1 MTKKIYIS
9 GPMRG
14 IEGRNGPAF
23 QAARIMLESVGFDPV
38 DPSLFAVTSSI
49 VTLDDEDWLQI
60 DRIILKKCD
69 AIFMLPG
76 WQESEGAS
84 LEWADAVKLGLP
96 IYGFDLDEE
105 G

>member
-1 MTKKIYIS
+1 MEKKKIYIS

-14 IEGRNGPAF
+14 IELLNGPAF
-23 QAARIMLESVGFDPV
+23 NAARVMLDALDFEPV
-38 DPSLFAVTSSI
+38 DPSLFALPTSAIS
-49 VTLDDEDWLQI
+49 LDDEDWLVI

-96 IYGFDLDEE
+96 VYGFDLEA
-105 G
+105 